1 MKSPY
6 KEYPLVISF
15 NFLVPIY
22 NNITPTRVTKT
33 KKNGI
38 LILDQVVP
46 SLPRAKDRYSINC
59 YKKYNFF
66 PILNQSS
73 VLFGP
78 GRGLRN
84 IIVLFYEVHTH
95 LPLLVSFHEIPFKE
109 VGGAK
114 LPRKGAITCSAIS
127 TLFRNRGRDM
137 SNIPSSL
144 YMTCVRESIWY
155 FITDNEGSNKILQF
169 IAKHSVRVVIVVEGW
184 WRVI

>member
-84 IIVLFYEVHTH
+84 IIVLFYEVRTHH
-95 LPLLVSFHEIPFKE
+95 LPLLVSFHQIPVK

-114 LPRKGAITCSAIS
+114 HPRKGAILKPGKRHDKHAITLYDLCLKLHLIISLLITKVS
-127 TLFRNRGRDM
+127 TK
-137 SNIPSSL
+137 
-144 YMTCVRESIWY
+144 Y
-155 FITDNEGSNKILQF
+155 ITVHS
-169 IAKHSVRVVIVVEGW
+169 IAKQSKVC
-184 WRVI
+184 